1 MEMHTMGRPDLTRVS
16 PCSQRG
22 SVRKLPSRALLPLG
36 LALLVVQ
43 GCGGDSSS
51 KSSAKE
57 ISSFAFEAS
66 KNSGLTAD
74 AAGTITDTSIAVTL
88 PSGTAVTSL
97 TPTIAVSADASVSP
111 ASGEAKDFTSP
122 VTYTVTAQDGST
134 KVFTVTVTV
143 AASSSAKDIT
153 QFTILDVNGTI
164 SDTSIA
170 VIVPGGT
177 VLTSLTP
184 TIAVSA
190 GASVSPATGAAQ
202 DFTNPVTY
210 TVTAADSSQKTYTV
224 TVTTA
229 DAKDITQFTIS
240 SVDGVIGGSH
250 IAVSLPSGA
259 LTSLTPTIVVSAGAS
274 VSPENGVAQDFS
286 SPVTYTVTAADSST
300 KTYTVTVTVGATN
313 KNMTLFS
320 ILGVDACESG
330 CAGTLDRGSGS
341 GSGTIMLAL
350 PSGTDLTNLTP
361 TIALTSGAT
370 VDPASGVA
378 RDFTSQVTYVVT
390 NSAASGT
397 PTKNWNV
404 TVTAP

>member
-1 MEMHTMGRPDLTRVS
+1 MGRPDLTRVS

-36 LALLVVQ
+36 MALLVVQ
-43 GCGGDSSS
+43 GCGGDSSN
-51 KSSAKE
+51 KSSNAKDL
-57 ISSFAFEAS
+57 SSFAFEAS
-66 KNSGLTAD
+66 KNSGLAAD

-88 PSGTAVTSL
+88 PSGTVVTSL
-97 TPTIAVSADASVSP
+97 TPTIAVSANASVSP
-111 ASGEAKDFTSP
+111 ASDAAQDFTSP

-143 AASSSAKDIT
+143 GASASAKDIT
-153 QFTILDVNGTI
+153 QFTILAVDGTI

-170 VIVPGGT
+170 VTVPGGT

-184 TIAVSA
+184 TITIT
-190 GASVSPATGAAQ
+190 GASVDPASGAAQ

-210 TVTAADSSQKTYTV
+210 TVTAVDGSTKAYTV

-240 SVDGVIGGSH
+240 GIDGVIGGSH
-250 IAVSLPSGA
+250 IAVSLPSGPVD
-259 LTSLTPTIVVSAGAS
+259 SLTPTIAVSAGAS
-274 VSPENGVAQDFS
+274 VSPDTGVAQDFT

-300 KTYTVTVTVGATN
+300 KTYTVTVTAGATS

-320 ILGVDACESG
+320 ILGVDACASG
-330 CAGTLDRGSGS
+330 CVGTLVTGGGG
-341 GSGTIMLAL
+341 GSGTITLTL
-350 PSGTDLTNLTP
+350 PSGTDLTSLTP
-361 TIALTSGAT
+361 SIGLTSGAT
-370 VDPASGVA
+370 ADPASGVA
-378 RDFTSQVTYVVT
+378 RDFTSQVTYSVT
-390 NSAASGT
+390 NPDASSQT
-397 PTKNWNV
+397 PKTWNV